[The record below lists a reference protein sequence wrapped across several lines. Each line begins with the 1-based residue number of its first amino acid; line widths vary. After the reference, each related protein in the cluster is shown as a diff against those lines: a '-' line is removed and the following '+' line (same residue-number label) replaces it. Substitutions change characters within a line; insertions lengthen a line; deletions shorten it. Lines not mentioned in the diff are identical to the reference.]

1 MFVRDQG
8 KIMYISDL
16 INNFALICSLTG
28 WLVASVAKIII
39 SFIREKRVD
48 FRRIYGSGGMPSSH
62 SATVT
67 SLATAVAK
75 TDGLNSTSFAIAF
88 MFAFIVMYDALG
100 VRRAAGEQARILNQ
114 LVNNLSENKPVYLKK
129 KLKELIGHTPLE
141 VVVGALL
148 GILIGLV
155 APYPN

>member
-1 MFVRDQG
+1 MSVLRN
-8 KIMYISDL
+8 MLSEISSNYVL
-16 INNFALICSLTG
+16 LCSLMG
-28 WLVASVAKIII
+28 WLIASVAKIIVG
-39 SFIREKRVD
+39 FVREKRLD

-62 SATVT
+62 SATVS

-75 TDGLNSTSFAIAF
+75 TDGLQSTSFAIAF
-88 MFAFIVMYDALG
+88 MFAFIVMYDASG

-148 GILIGLV
+148 GILIGLI
-155 APYPN
+155 APYRG